1 MSENDLNKQFSTLV
15 PDIKRASKFVA
26 YQWPG
31 IMEAEDAYQAISL
44 HIWEREGSLQ
54 KIAEMEPKARYRAIV
69 GIGNQLASAERV
81 DYDHFKGSFRYSVD
95 EVKRALAEQIL
106 TKRDETKFSEIRMD
120 LDAAMQALETKTPQY
135 HQAIR
140 KRYEQATVPTSGSD
154 KDALKNGLTSL
165 TNEMNRS
172 HRNNFVAR
180 ADGPGTRKAMSIR
193 DSQISLDSDWDGKEP
208 TR

>member
-1 MSENDLNKQFSTLV
+1 MSETDPNKQFSTLV
-15 PDIKRASKFVA
+15 PDIKRAAKFVA

-31 IMEAEDAYQAISL
+31 IMEAEDAYQAIAL
-44 HIWEREGSLQ
+44 RIWESQGSLE
-54 KIAEMEPKARYRAIV
+54 KLVAMESKERYRAIV
-69 GIGNQLASAERV
+69 GMGNQLASAERV

-120 LDAAMQALETKTPQY
+120 LETAMEALKESNQAY
-135 HQAIR
+135 RQAIVD
-140 KRYEQATVPTSGSD
+140 RYDCGSIPAT
-154 KDALKNGLTSL
+154 KAAKNALSRGLTAL

-193 DSQISLDSDWDGKEP
+193 DSQTSLASDWDGKEP